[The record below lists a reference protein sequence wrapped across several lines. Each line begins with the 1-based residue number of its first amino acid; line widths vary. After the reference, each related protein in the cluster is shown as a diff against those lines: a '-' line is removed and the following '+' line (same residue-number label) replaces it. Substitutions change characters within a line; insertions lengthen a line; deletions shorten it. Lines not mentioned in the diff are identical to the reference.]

1 MERLA
6 ATVEFAVEAGV
17 EPAGLAVVVAAAAQA
32 GLAGVATETVAG
44 ILAAL
49 EVVDNNRLAVDCTV
63 PERLGKEPV
72 VARNQGQP
80 TPAGYT
86 VAATYCE

>member
-1 MERLA
+1 MELLA
-6 ATVEFAVEAGV
+6 ATVEFAVEAEV
-17 EPAGLAVVVAAAAQA
+17 EPAGLAVVVAARA
-32 GLAGVATETVAG
+32 GLAGVATEAVAG

-49 EVVDNNRLAVDCTV
+49 EAVDNNRLAVDCTV
-63 PERLGKEPV
+63 PERPGKEPV

-86 VAATYCE
+86 VAVTYCE